1 MNLKP
6 TTGRSGTGINGAGN
20 KSAGLCPIQPSAV
33 HTRLTCL
40 GLTGLLLGLFLFPGT
55 LFGQRP
61 HTNAPPEGNRYLV
74 VVETSRAMQERGNGV
89 LTSLQQLLGSGF
101 QGQLRDGDSI
111 GVWVF
116 NEQLSVGQMPLQVW
130 SKNGAKGVTARV
142 LRFLQEQKC
151 ENAGKFDCVEPT
163 LKRVV
168 EHSRFLTV
176 ILVSSGEKIHG
187 TPFDA
192 EINKC
197 YKSWR
202 AQQQQAHMPF
212 ITALRAEKGVFVERT
227 VVPVPWKVQL
237 PGRPAELQLAQA
249 APAKAPVVP
258 KPKPAVPVQPPPPLI
273 VTGKKTQPALLA
285 ATNTVVATSTPS
297 AASEAPHAVAL
308 PAKPEMLGYVL
319 PPEDEDG
326 KRAIA
331 TKLASQLVNN
341 SENPKVGVAPAT
353 AATREPMTAKSAPL
367 PMAPPVPSA
376 AAVTSASLVQQT
388 AASTS
393 SQAEKPAEPKVEPAP
408 AAPEKLEEA
417 QVSASTPAAAATA
430 VIAAPLRQDWLGKYL
445 WMALIAVAGVGF
457 GMFLMRR
464 THSRPVQHG
473 SLITRS
479 YEHK

>member
-6 TTGRSGTGINGAGN
+6 TTGRNGTGINGAGN
-20 KSAGLCPIQPSAV
+20 KSAGHRRGTRRLVFRSPFSASV
-33 HTRLTCL
+33 VSSLL
-40 GLTGLLLGLFLFPGT
+40 AVLLFFPGLLFA
-55 LFGQRP
+55 QHS
-61 HTNAPPEGNRYLV
+61 HTNALPEGNRYLLI
-74 VVETSRAMQERGNGV
+74 VETSRTMKDRGNAV
-89 LTSLQQLLGSGF
+89 LTAVEQLLGSGF

-142 LRFLQEQKC
+142 LRFLEGQKC
-151 ENAGKFDCVEPT
+151 DNAAKFDCVEPT

-192 EINKC
+192 DVNKC

-202 AQQQQAHMPF
+202 SQQQEAHMPF

-237 PGRPAELQLAQA
+237 PGRPAELQVAQA
-249 APAKAPVVP
+249 AAAKAPVVP
-258 KPKPAVPVQPPPPLI
+258 KPKPAAPVQTPPPLI

-285 ATNTVVATSTPS
+285 PTPTAVASSTPA
-297 AASEAPHAVAL
+297 AASEAPHAATPPGKSEV
-308 PAKPEMLGYVL
+308 LGYAL
-319 PPEDEDG
+319 PPEGEDE
-326 KRAIA
+326 KKAVVA
-331 TKLASQLVNN
+331 KLAAQLVN
-341 SENPKVGVAPAT
+341 SENPKVGVAPAGVST
-353 AATREPMTAKSAPL
+353 PDPMMARLAPAPL
-367 PMAPPVPSA
+367 SPASPPPATVA
-376 AAVTSASLVQQT
+376 TDSLVQQPPP
-388 AASTS
+388 STS
-393 SQAEKPAEPKVEPAP
+393 SQAEKPAEPKVEQATV
-408 AAPEKLEEA
+408 APEKLEEA
-417 QVSASTPAAAATA
+417 QVSASTPTAATTA